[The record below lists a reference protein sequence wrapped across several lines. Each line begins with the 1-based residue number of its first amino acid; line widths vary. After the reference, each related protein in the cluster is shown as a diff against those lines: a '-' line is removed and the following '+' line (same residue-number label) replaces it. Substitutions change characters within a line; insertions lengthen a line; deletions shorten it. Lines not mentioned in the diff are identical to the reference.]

1 MIIDLDVDG
10 TIFSL
15 EKDGIS
21 WSMLIEQGSNKYVV
35 ATAYTHKEIVSI
47 FNKIMND
54 YIAGITKIDVLRSL
68 KKRTIISEYKKL
80 TEDIAVVKSRIKS
93 VDREKSKLIYAY
105 SPKSI
110 GAIDYSKP
118 AVQTSNVPISITDA
132 YTQIHELEAEKKQL
146 EGELISAEDQRNELE
161 KIIDSLGDIEK
172 KCIMLR
178 IKGYTNYRIAQKL
191 NYSVRGIEEI
201 FKRTR
206 EKEKACGASVV

>member
-15 EKDGIS
+15 EKAGTS

-105 SPKSI
+105 SPKAI

-201 FKRTR
+201 FKRIR
-206 EKEKACGASVV
+206 EKKACGANVV